1 MPNLHLRLALA
12 VSLIAFAAP
21 AAAESTRA
29 KQAILVEHPS
39 GRVLFEKAE
48 DKAMAPSSLTKL
60 MTLYL
65 AFEALKEGRVSE
77 TTGVKISKRAA
88 GAKGSSIDLAA
99 GDSVPFVE
107 LLRGAAIASANDAA
121 VAIAEHLGKSESAF
135 AKTMTATARDLGLSG
150 SRFANATGH
159 TAKDH
164 RMTAA
169 DVAKLA
175 GVILQRYP
183 ERYRMFG
190 EREFRFRNQTYP
202 NRNPL
207 LGNYA
212 GADGIKTG
220 MTSAGGYGIA
230 ASAIRDGRRLILVIN
245 GMPSE
250 EARAAEARR
259 LLDWGFARPAR

>member
-1 MPNLHLRLALA
+1 
-12 VSLIAFAAP
+12 
-21 AAAESTRA
+21 
-29 KQAILVEHPS
+29 
-39 GRVLFEKAE
+39 
-48 DKAMAPSSLTKL
+48 
-60 MTLYL
+60 
-65 AFEALKEGRVSE
+65 
-77 TTGVKISKRAA
+77 
-88 GAKGSSIDLAA
+88 
-99 GDSVPFVE
+99 VPFVE

-121 VAIAEHLGKSESAF
+121 VAIAEHLGKSEAAF
-135 AKTMTATARDLGLSG
+135 AKTMTSTARDLGLSG

-164 RMTAA
+164 RMTAS

-175 GVILQRYP
+175 GMILQRYP

>member
-1 MPNLHLRLALA
+1 MRTLHVLFAA
-12 VSLIAFAAP
+12 VLVAFATP

-29 KQAILVEHPS
+29 NQAILVEHPS
-39 GRVLFEKAE
+39 GRVLFEKGE

-77 TTGVKISKRAA
+77 TTPVKISKRAA
-88 GAKGSSIDLAA
+88 EARGSSMDLSA
-99 GDSVPFVE
+99 GDGVPFGE
-107 LLRGAAIASANDAA
+107 LVRGAAITSANDAA
-121 VAIAEHLGKSESAF
+121 VAIAEHLGKSEAAF
-135 AKTMTATARDLGLSG
+135 AKTMSATARDLGLSG

-175 GVILQRYP
+175 GAILQRYP

-190 EREFRFRNQTYP
+190 EIAFRFRNQTYP

-207 LGNYA
+207 LGSYP

-220 MTSAGGYGIA
+220 QTSAGGYGIA
-230 ASAIRDGRRLILVIN
+230 ASAVRDGKRLILVLN
-245 GMPSE
+245 GLPSE
-250 EARAAEARR
+250 DARAAEARR
-259 LLDWGFARPAR
+259 LLDWGFSRSSR

>member
-1 MPNLHLRLALA
+1 MPKFALLPA
-12 VSLIAFAAP
+12 IALIALAAP

-48 DKAMAPSSLTKL
+48 DKPMAPSSMTKL

-65 AFEALKEGRVSE
+65 AFEALKDGRVSE
-77 TTGVKISKRAA
+77 TTAVKISKRAA
-88 GAKGSSIDLAA
+88 EARGSSMDLAA
-99 GDSVPFVE
+99 GDSVPFGDLV
-107 LLRGAAIASANDAA
+107 RGTAIASANDAA
-121 VAIAEHLGKSESAF
+121 VAIAEHLGKSEAAF
-135 AKTMTATARDLGLSG
+135 AKTMTATGRELGLAG

-175 GVILQRYP
+175 GLILQRFP
-183 ERYRMFG
+183 ERYRIFA
-190 EREFRFRNQTYP
+190 EREMRFRGQTYP

-207 LGNYA
+207 LGSYA

-230 ASAIRDGRRLILVIN
+230 AAAARDGKRLILVIN

-250 EARAAEARR
+250 DARAAEARR
-259 LLDWGFARPAR
+259 LLDWGFARLSR

>member
-1 MPNLHLRLALA
+1 MPRFQLLLAA
-12 VSLIAFAAP
+12 GLIAFAAP

-29 KQAILVEHPS
+29 KQAILVEHPG
-39 GRVLFEKAE
+39 GRVLFEKAA
-48 DKAMAPSSLTKL
+48 DKSMAPSSMTKL

-65 AFEALKEGRVSE
+65 AFEALKEGRVTE
-77 TTGVKISKRAA
+77 TTAVKVSKKAA
-88 GAKGSSIDLAA
+88 GARGSSMDLKA
-99 GDSVPFVE
+99 GDSAPFGE
-107 LLRGAAIASANDAA
+107 LVRGAAITSANDAA
-121 VAIAEHLGKSESAF
+121 VAIAEHLAKSESAF
-135 AKTMTATARDLGLSG
+135 AKTMTSAARDLGLPG

-183 ERYRMFG
+183 ERYRMFA
-190 EREFRFRNQTYP
+190 EREFRFRGQTYP

-207 LGNYA
+207 LGGYA

-220 MTSAGGYGIA
+220 QTSAGGHGMA
-230 ASAIRDGRRLILVIN
+230 ASAIRDGKRLILVIN
-245 GMPSE
+245 GLPSE
-250 EARAAEARR
+250 EARAEEARR
-259 LLDWGFARPAR
+259 LLDWGFKR

>member
-1 MPNLHLRLALA
+1 MHHWGLL
-12 VSLIAFAAP
+12 FAAALLSLATP

-29 KQAILVEHPS
+29 KQAILVEHP
-39 GRVLFEKAE
+39 GGKVLFEKAE
-48 DKAMAPSSLTKL
+48 DASMAPSSLTKL

-77 TTGVKISKRAA
+77 ATSVKISKRAA
-88 GAKGSSIDLAA
+88 GAKGSSMDLAA
-99 GDSVPFVE
+99 GDTVPFGE
-107 LLRGAAIASANDAA
+107 LVRGAAITSANDAA
-121 VAIAEHLGKSESAF
+121 VAIAEHLGKSEAAF
-135 AKTMTATARDLGLSG
+135 AKTMTSTARDLGLGG

-175 GVILQRYP
+175 GILLQRYP
-183 ERYRMFG
+183 DRYRMFG

-212 GADGIKTG
+212 GADGVKTG
-220 MTSAGGYGIA
+220 QTSAGGYGIA
-230 ASAIRDGRRLILVIN
+230 ASAVRDGKRLILVLN

-250 EARAAEARR
+250 ETRAAEARR
-259 LLDWGFARPAR
+259 LLDWGFGRLSR

>member
-1 MPNLHLRLALA
+1 MRYATMLLAAVILAALA
-12 VSLIAFAAP
+12 EP

-29 KQAILVEHPS
+29 KQAILVEHPG
-39 GRVLFEKAE
+39 GRVLFEKAA
-48 DKAMAPSSLTKL
+48 DKAMGPSSMTKL

-77 TTGVKISKRAA
+77 TTAVKIGKRAA
-88 GAKGSSIDLAA
+88 GARGSSMDLKA
-99 GDSVPFVE
+99 GDSVPFDE
-107 LLRGAAIASANDAA
+107 LVRGAAIASANDAA
-121 VAIAEHLGKSESAF
+121 VAIAEHLAKSEAAF
-135 AKTMTATARDLGLSG
+135 ARTMTSTARDLGLSG

-190 EREFRFRNQTYP
+190 EREFRFRGQAYP

-207 LGNYA
+207 LGSYT

-220 MTSAGGYGIA
+220 QTSAGGYGMA
-230 ASAIRDGRRLILVIN
+230 ASALRDGKRLILVIN
-245 GMPSE
+245 GLPSE
-250 EARAAEARR
+250 DARAEEAKR
-259 LLDWGFARPAR
+259 LLDWGFKR